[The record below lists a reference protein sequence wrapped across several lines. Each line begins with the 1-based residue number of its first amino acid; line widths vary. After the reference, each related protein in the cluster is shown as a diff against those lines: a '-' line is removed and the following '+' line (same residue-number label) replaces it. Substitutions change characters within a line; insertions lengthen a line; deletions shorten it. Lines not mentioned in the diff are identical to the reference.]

1 MKQMV
6 ESKLLIGFVVMVLG
20 MTYVNTT
27 SVTKLENTKA
37 DSDYSNVIAMNVD

>member
-20 MTYVNTT
+20 MTYINTT
-27 SVTKLENTKA
+27 SVTKLEDTKA
-37 DSDYSNVIAMNVD
+37 NSDYNSVIAMNVD